1 MATSSTYSITL
12 TAQTL
17 FSAVLEELGVLD
29 AGGSG
34 KAKDIATVKQRA
46 NLWLLQQNGRP
57 NAMRPGAMMWTRESG
72 TLTLTTSA
80 ASYDLNPTTGDLA
93 IQVPNH
99 IHSILYRDAD
109 ENDTPMDPMTWDE
122 YQAISDK
129 DGTGTPQRYHY
140 KKEIA
145 NGTLYLDVVPDVAN
159 ELIINYKQ
167 PLEII
172 DGLSN
177 EFDVDPSWYLAMLYS
192 FAYQCT
198 GPFMVAGDKVA
209 EIRQKAAEAMSVMA
223 SFFPDDKEFNMR
235 PA

>member
-1 MATSSTYSITL
+1 MATSGTYSITL

-34 KAKDIATVKQRA
+34 KTGDIATVLQRA
-46 NLWLLQQNGRP
+46 NFWLIQQNGRP
-57 NAMRPGAMMWTRESG
+57 NAIRPGAMMWTRESG
-72 TLTLTTSA
+72 TLTLDITT

-93 IQVPNH
+93 IQVPSH

-109 ENDTPMDPMTWDE
+109 DNDTPMTPMTWDE
-122 YQAISDK
+122 YQAIPDK

-140 KKEIA
+140 RKDLA
-145 NGTLYLDVVPDVAN
+145 NGELYLDVVPDVAN

-172 DGLSN
+172 SAVGN
-177 EFDVDPSWYLAMLYS
+177 EFDVDPSWYLTMLYNI
-192 FAYQCT
+192 AYQCT
-198 GPFMVAGDKVA
+198 GPFQLAGDKVA
-209 EIRQKAAEAMSVMA
+209 DIRQKAVESMAVMN
-223 SFFPDDKEFNMR
+223 SFFSDDKEFNMR